1 MHTGSEVDS
10 TRTVSVL
17 TATRVQYGRG
27 SGCMC
32 PHKVSVTSRAVT
44 MAVRPWGDG
53 GAGGAGVMPAAVRYG
68 HDSSSWSLTARAS
81 AAAKGHSGWQQ
92 RGCKRVSQ

>member
-1 MHTGSEVDS
+1 
-10 TRTVSVL
+10 
-17 TATRVQYGRG
+17 
-27 SGCMC
+27 
-32 PHKVSVTSRAVT
+32 